1 MSSTLYLI
9 LAELTILLHFLFV
22 LFVVL
27 GGLLVLR
34 WPKLIYLH
42 LPMLAWGIYIEL
54 RSGIC
59 PLTPLENHFRH
70 LAGIQ
75 PYEGGFINHYVTP
88 ILYPQ
93 GLTHNIQLWIA
104 FGLMTINL
112 LIYSVLI
119 YQRRKKDTGQM
130 T

>member
-22 LFVVL
+22 AFVAL
-27 GGLLVLR
+27 GGVAIFR
-34 WPKLIYLH
+34 WPGLMYTH
-42 LPMLAWGIYIEL
+42 LLALAWGIYIEL
-54 RSGIC
+54 SGGIC

-75 PYEGGFINHYVTP
+75 PYEGGFINHYIMP
-88 ILYPQ
+88 ILYPK

-104 FGLMTINL
+104 FGLIIFNL
-112 LIYSVLI
+112 LIYSLFI
-119 YQRRKKDTGQM
+119 YRQRKIRTG
-130 T
+130 

>member
-22 LFVVL
+22 VFVVL
-27 GGLLVLR
+27 GGLVVLR

-75 PYEGGFINHYVTP
+75 PYEGGFINHYLMP
-88 ILYPQ
+88 ILYPH
-93 GLTHNIQLWIA
+93 GLTHDTQVLLGVALIMFNI
-104 FGLMTINL
+104 
-112 LIYSVLI
+112 LIYGIFVYI
-119 YQRRKKDTGQM
+119 TRKVIK
-130 T
+130 